1 MTFFWRILENN
12 RSRTMT
18 NHDKTMTVK
27 HHKPWWTMTKP
38 WQWNITTHHEPW
50 WNITTHHDTSWNIKK
65 YYEPLQSTINHHNLY
80 KNYCKVSKNIINYVL
95 ITIVVKKYEINL
107 SNSRR
112 PQKMIWIDFVMTP
125 IHIANMNWF
134 KNCISGTPK
143 VSKYIANL
151 VGIILN
157 NEHDITYTN
166 IWECLLLRKKY
177 YSSATLPQLYIINN

>member
-1 MTFFWRILENN
+1 
-12 RSRTMT
+12 
-18 NHDKTMTVK
+18 
-27 HHKPWWTMTKP
+27 MTKP
-38 WQWNITTHHEPW
+38 WQWNITNHDETMTVKHHD
-50 WNITTHHDTSWNIKK
+50 TQRTMTKHHDTSRNIKK
-65 YYEPLQSTINHHNLY
+65 YYEPLQNTINHHNLY

-107 SNSRR
+107 SNSRG

-125 IHIANMNWF
+125 IHIANMDWF

-177 YSSATLPQLYIINN
+177 YSSATLPQLYIIYN